1 MALVSSTR
9 IVSLSRAI
17 PSRFV
22 ILIGIFNVD
31 SQPSSSSYL
40 RFLISIIYNLVN
52 YHNRSADF
60 SSIFYVMFAILTTRT
75 FHRWLLFRILFLFF
89 FFERMKS
96 LKHSFEKELGENSCE
111 SIDRAQRVGYLI
123 LLLKTSYISLLRGA
137 TTYAIRSPKTWPTF
151 QPIRKRIGKPTPVQL
166 DHETPY
172 FDIPRFKI
180 PRLRFFHDS

>member
-1 MALVSSTR
+1 M
-9 IVSLSRAI
+9 
-17 PSRFV
+17 
-22 ILIGIFNVD
+22 
-31 SQPSSSSYL
+31 
-40 RFLISIIYNLVN
+40 
-52 YHNRSADF
+52 
-60 SSIFYVMFAILTTRT
+60 TRT

-111 SIDRAQRVGYLI
+111 SIDRAQGVGYLI
-123 LLLKTSYISLLRGA
+123 LLLKTSHISLLRGA

-180 PRLRFFHDS
+180 PRLCFFHDSWSCLDDRTSKLPSKVEEEKGSKSCISREFFFFFSFEKGRSSLIRYITSKKFESHPRKRRFVPSR